1 MQKNNF
7 QIIITNHIK
16 PDQDKN
22 LITKKLAALFK
33 IDEQKAAQLLLK
45 PQTLIKDNLDEAT
58 ANKYLAAIK
67 QTGADCKIINKAD
80 AETDAEDLPQIV
92 ELPKSDPVSDPVSPT
107 SRGTTRSNLKTQTE
121 PELSLIARDA
131 KNEKE
136 TREKLASL
144 QNASNDTLCPECGTI
159 RGSVD
164 ALCMHCGYNPA
175 EAEYYDKSQVRKKPM
190 LYGGAII
197 LVLAVALALGYPS
210 LQKMLADNKVKE
222 DLQLAFD
229 TRKRVTEFIE
239 LTGFFPNQNMDAN
252 LPDSIQNESIE
263 SIILSDNGTMTVT
276 LRATAINASASQTL
290 IFKPKRIKNV
300 IAWNCME
307 GTLRK
312 QLRPEL
318 CTTSAQ

>member
-1 MQKNNF
+1 MHKNNF
-7 QIIITNHIK
+7 QIIITNHTK

-33 IDEQKAAQLLLK
+33 IDEQKAAQFLLK

-58 ANKYLAAIK
+58 ANKYLAAIN
-67 QTGADCKIINKAD
+67 QTGADCKIINKAEP
-80 AETDAEDLPQIV
+80 ETDTEDLPQIV
-92 ELPKSDPVSDPVSPT
+92 ELPKPDPVAPT
-107 SRGTTRSNLKTQTE
+107 SRGTTRSNLITQTE

-131 KNEKE
+131 INEKE
-136 TREKLASL
+136 TRKKLASM
-144 QNASNDTLCPECGTI
+144 QNASSETLCPECGTI

-175 EAEYYDKSQVRKKPM
+175 QAEYYDKSPARKKTM
-190 LYGGAII
+190 LYAGAII
-197 LVLAVALALGYPS
+197 LVLAVALALGFPS

-229 TRKRVTEFIE
+229 TRNQVTEFIE
-239 LTGFFPNQNMDAN
+239 RTGFFPNQNMDAN

-263 SIILSDNGTMTVT
+263 SITLSDNGTMTVT
-276 LRATAINASASQTL
+276 LRATAINASTSQTL
-290 IFKPKRIKNV
+290 LFKPKRINNV
-300 IAWNCME
+300 MAWNCME

-318 CTTSAQ
+318 CTTNAQ